1 LAITLLTQDDHLDP
15 VLSGSCGQPSVDMAV
30 RLIDEA
36 GSVVPTGAI
45 AEVQVRSP
53 TQMAGYYG
61 ADELDAEMITPDG
74 WIRTRDMAYVDER
87 GYYFLVD
94 RRSDIIIT
102 GGYNVYPREVEDALA
117 AHSAVAECAVDGAWD
132 PVWEG
137 Q

>member
-1 LAITLLTQDDHLDP
+1 MLLTQDHHLDP
-15 VLSGSCGQPSVDMAV
+15 ALSGSCGQPSVDMAV

-36 GSVVPTGAI
+36 GIAVPTGAI
-45 AEVQVRSP
+45 GEVRVRSA
-53 TQMAGYYG
+53 TQMAGYG

-87 GYYFLVD
+87 GHYFLVD
-94 RRSDIIIT
+94 RRSDIIVT

-117 AHSAVAECAVDGAWD
+117 AHSAVAECAVVGAPD

>member
-15 VLSGSCGQPSVDMAV
+15 ALPGSCGQLSVDMAV

-36 GSVVPTGAI
+36 GSEVPTGAI
-45 AEVQVRSP
+45 GEVRVRSP

-87 GYYFLVD
+87 GHYFLVD
-94 RRSDIIIT
+94 RRSDIIVT
-102 GGYNVYPREVEDALA
+102 GGYNVYPLEVEDALA
-117 AHSAVAECAVDGAWD
+117 AHSAVAECAVVGAPD

>member
-1 LAITLLTQDDHLDP
+1 
-15 VLSGSCGQPSVDMAV
+15 MAV

-45 AEVQVRSP
+45 GKVQVRSP

-74 WIRTRDMAYVDER
+74 WIRTRDMAYVNKR

-94 RRSDIIIT
+94 RRSDIIVT
-102 GGYNVYPREVEDALA
+102 GGYNVYPRGAEDALA
-117 AHSAVAECAVDGAWD
+117 AHSAVAECAVVGAPD